1 MCVYGGER
9 VRGGLTFLGF
19 LKIFYVPYV
28 TIRLI
33 RQTVV
38 LDEPIHFA
46 KPAGGGVLG
55 GYPCFKINWVL

>member
-1 MCVYGGER
+1 MCGGGG
-9 VRGGLTFLGF
+9 VRGRLTFLGF

-46 KPAGGGVLG
+46 ERAGGGFFLVDIPVL
-55 GYPCFKINWVL
+55 K